1 MSDDTSNK
9 SILIVDDDEFL
20 VNMYATKF
28 EKAGHAVETTTNSE
42 QTLAKLREGYA
53 PNIIVLDIIMP
64 NIDGLELLEI
74 IHKENLAPGAVI
86 IMLTNQGGDEQ
97 IEKAKELGAVG
108 YIVKATSI
116 PSEVV
121 EKVTAIAAKHGA
133 Q

>member
-1 MSDDTSNK
+1 MTDSSTTVF
-9 SILIVDDDEFL
+9 IMDDDEFL

-28 EKAGHAVETTTNSE
+28 QKEGFVVESATSSEDAVARFRDGFS
-42 QTLAKLREGYA
+42 
-53 PNIIVLDIIMP
+53 PDIFVVDIIMP
-64 NIDGLELLEI
+64 GMDGLEVLEI
-74 IHKENLAPGAVI
+74 IRNEGLAQGTAV

-97 IEKAKELGAVG
+97 IDKAEELGAAG

-121 EKVTAIAAKHGA
+121 EKVREIYQKN